1 LHGSRLPENLLKNR
15 GKVDMDANG
24 ARTCMQNAGFIAE
37 YLAELRQRNCS
48 GRTVQIYGTA
58 VRKLQEFL
66 QGCGVRRL
74 QDVCTDHLDKYRL
87 ALDERHLKP
96 ATVTVYLRAVGL
108 LFRHLEHR
116 GMILIN
122 PADSLPP
129 MRQIRR
135 LLPVPSEAD
144 IRTLL
149 AQPDT
154 SAPLGVR
161 DRALLETAYGTAGR
175 LQELVRVRIPDL
187 DLAQG
192 TVRLLG
198 KGSRERVVPQ
208 GAPAQDW
215 LRAYLEHARP
225 ALLDGA
231 QTDALWVSYS
241 GRPLDYVAVR
251 TVFRRHVST
260 AKLEIPVTPHS
271 CRRACASHMLR
282 RGAHPV
288 QIQALLGHASMRCLS
303 QYLGVTITEI
313 RRMHEQSKPG
323 A

>member
-1 LHGSRLPENLLKNR
+1 
-15 GKVDMDANG
+15 M
-24 ARTCMQNAGFIAE
+24 
-37 YLAELRQRNCS
+37 
-48 GRTVQIYGTA
+48 
-58 VRKLQEFL
+58 
-66 QGCGVRRL
+66 
-74 QDVCTDHLDKYRL
+74 
-87 ALDERHLKP
+87 
-96 ATVTVYLRAVGL
+96 
-108 LFRHLEHR
+108 
-116 GMILIN
+116 
-122 PADSLPP
+122 
-129 MRQIRR
+129 
-135 LLPVPSEAD
+135 
-144 IRTLL
+144 
-149 AQPDT
+149 
-154 SAPLGVR
+154 
-161 DRALLETAYGTAGR
+161 LETAYGTAGR

-198 KGSRERVVPQ
+198 KGSRERVVPV
-208 GAPAQDW
+208 GAPAQEW